1 MSHPERRGTLHKHN
15 HTATVFAFFTV
26 NDSKVSRD
34 VGCQP
39 SAPALSSL
47 PTPPPP
53 SFPFFQPPAPAPRL
67 PGVSPPPPPLSLSL
81 SGSPIPLP
89 SVRSQRQVGK
99 ASCLRGPATGL
110 VTTVLLSVL
119 PGRQTTESVLGRDCS
134 SHAVKQYDLNC
145 ISKVFLTQYLDL
157 DLD

>member
-67 PGVSPPPPPLSLSL
+67 PGVSPSPSPSLAVLFLCPRSGRSARSVKPVVCAARRLSSSL
-81 SGSPIPLP
+81 LYCCQS
-89 SVRSQRQVGK
+89 SQAGRPQNLCWAG
-99 ASCLRGPATGL
+99 
-110 VTTVLLSVL
+110 TVHPML
-119 PGRQTTESVLGRDCS
+119 
-134 SHAVKQYDLNC
+134 
-145 ISKVFLTQYLDL
+145 
-157 DLD
+157 